1 MEMFRRVL
9 EDPLEFPPSETFD
22 SVTCDFLSGVS
33 KAGSLLIFKLR
44 SPFLLFFWQL
54 LERDAYDRLG
64 WDSSE
69 QIKKHGYFNNLDW
82 DDVAQRKLTPPYI
95 PTLHSETDLT
105 HFDDSFV
112 TMTPRIS
119 EAQAPSSTSE
129 PPTTTD
135 PFRHFTF
142 DPLCH
147 FAPDNQDNEDE
158 DDQSETQT
166 LHLRPSY
173 FGKNKHPQH
182 QRYSTSSSYLSF
194 GAGEIY
200 QHTDTLPSVLTTNT
214 GRDTPSLAT
223 SVRKR
228 HSAALSFDGLD
239 SASSVL

>member
-1 MEMFRRVL
+1 
-9 EDPLEFPPSETFD
+9 
-22 SVTCDFLSGVS
+22 
-33 KAGSLLIFKLR
+33 
-44 SPFLLFFWQL
+44 
-54 LERDAYDRLG
+54 LG

-69 QIKKHGYFNNLDW
+69 QIKKHGYFSNLDW

-129 PPTTTD
+129 PSTTTD

-142 DPLCH
+142 DPQCH
-147 FAPDNQDNEDE
+147 FAPDNQNNTNEDE

-173 FGKNKHPQH
+173 LGKNRHPQH

-194 GAGEIY
+194 GAGEII

-228 HSAALSFDGLD
+228 HSAALSFDGLE
-239 SASSVL
+239 SLSSVL